1 MTPQHLHIICFD
13 IPFPPSYGGV
23 IPVYYRIKA
32 LSELGIHITLHCFY
46 KGEKGDTVPLEAMCE
61 KVYYYPRKSS
71 IWQHLSLKPF
81 VVNSRENELLLPRL
95 LEDDAPI
102 FFEGL
107 VSCSLMSHP
116 KLRNR
121 NKYFRECN
129 VEHDY
134 YHGLAKATNIWW
146 KKLFWHIEAERLR
159 WFEHSIRYAQGI
171 FVLAHQDEKHFR
183 HTYPEVPITY
193 FPCFHGHTQIVPP
206 TNRSKQYILYQ
217 GNLEIPEN
225 HKAAMHIIRHIA
237 PHVPHP
243 IFIAGKNPSADLL
256 QQANRF
262 NNVTIIANPNEE
274 TMQNLLCNACV
285 HLLITFQGTGIKLK
299 LLNVLFTEGHV
310 VVNPPMVVGTELSEL
325 CHIGT
330 NDRELIQLCNS
341 LINFPNTK
349 EDITKRLD
357 HLNESYNDKKSA
369 LIIQKII
376 FNR

>member
-1 MTPQHLHIICFD
+1 MNQQLHIICFD

-23 IPVYYRIKA
+23 IPVFYRIKA
-32 LSELGIHITLHCFY
+32 LSELGIRITLHCFY
-46 KGEKGDTVPLEAMCE
+46 KGKKGDTTPLESMCE
-61 KVYYYPRKSS
+61 KVYYYPRKTS
-71 IWQHLSLKPF
+71 IWQQFSLKPF
-81 VVNSRENELLLPRL
+81 GVKSREHELLLPHL
-95 LEDDAPI
+95 LVDEAPI

-107 VSCSLMSHP
+107 VSCSLMNHP

-121 NKYFRECN
+121 DKYFRECN

-134 YHGLAKATNIWW
+134 YHGLAQASNIWW

-159 WFEHSIRYAQGI
+159 WFEHTIRRAQGI

-183 HTYPEVPITY
+183 QTYPKVPITY
-193 FPCFHGHTQIVPP
+193 FPCFHGHTDILPP
-206 TNRSKQYILYQ
+206 TTDRSNPYILYQ

-225 HKAAMHIIRHIA
+225 NKAAIHIARHIA
-237 PHVPHP
+237 PHVPHS
-243 IFIAGKNPSADLL
+243 FVIAGKNPSKDL
-256 QQANRF
+256 QQEASKL
-262 NNVTIIANPNEE
+262 NNVTVLANPNEDK
-274 TMQNLLCNACV
+274 MQHLHRNASV
-285 HLLITFQGTGIKLK
+285 HLLITFQETGIKLK

-310 VVNPPMVVGTELSEL
+310 VVNPSMVAGTELSEL

-330 NDRELIQLCNS
+330 NDSELIMFCNS
-341 LINFPNTK
+341 LIDNPNTK
-349 EDITKRLD
+349 KELAKRLS